1 MNLSIWGNPR
11 IGKLVRTMNMTANAM
26 MSTAAVLYNLPFAG
40 DELQTIKEK
49 FGNYDKLIMQVTEGI
64 DRGRMSYDKL
74 NATRSWKNSFIF
86 TGEEPCTQSGSGGG
100 VINRVIE
107 IECTVPVVEN
117 GIETVNIVTQN
128 YGWAGFDFVNAV
140 NRRADTL
147 RKDYDEFFQ
156 KIMDSTDTTEKQAQA
171 LAIMGLADKI
181 ARETIFTDDEPLTA
195 EILSK
200 FATSKK
206 DVDVTLRAY
215 EYAMSQIDIN
225 QNKFTD
231 SDVGEV
237 WGRIEEDFVLVNKAK
252 LIDILNQGGFDFN
265 AVKSK
270 WAQRGFLILS
280 TSGRYIHQTKCHN
293 VKGNYV
299 KLKFFEDEEPRERP
313 F

>member
-1 MNLSIWGNPR
+1 M
-11 IGKLVRTMNMTANAM
+11 
-26 MSTAAVLYNLPFAG
+26 LYNLPFAG

-171 LAIMGLADKI
+171 LML
-181 ARETIFTDDEPLTA
+181 TPLVWCVVC
-195 EILSK
+195 ISLGK
-200 FATSKK
+200 FDGIS
-206 DVDVTLRAY
+206 
-215 EYAMSQIDIN
+215 
-225 QNKFTD
+225 
-231 SDVGEV
+231 
-237 WGRIEEDFVLVNKAK
+237 
-252 LIDILNQGGFDFN
+252 
-265 AVKSK
+265 
-270 WAQRGFLILS
+270 
-280 TSGRYIHQTKCHN
+280 
-293 VKGNYV
+293 
-299 KLKFFEDEEPRERP
+299 
-313 F
+313 